1 MENELFRMKELK
13 ISREK
18 NVKKLTK
25 VLNLLVNLEW
35 EICSVASRTNDNIS
49 KLAIK
54 SVSESAACIQTAIS
68 RLISTEINYVKEDS
82 TEEQTKKIKI
92 KNDNIKLQTLRKVV
106 LNKK

>member
-35 EICSVASRTNDNIS
+35 EICTVASKTNDNVS

-68 RLISTEINYVKEDS
+68 RLISTEINYVKEKS
-82 TEEQTKKIKI
+82 TEEAKKIKI

>member
-35 EICSVASRTNDNIS
+35 EICTVASKTNDNVS

-68 RLISTEINYVKEDS
+68 RLISTEINYVKENN